1 MRGRVAFLEI
11 PTDSIESQGTASIE
25 MWYETNEMGSTV
37 IWGGYC
43 GVAAARGGL
52 GGLMKVPRLRAAAA
66 VADVVIG

>member
-1 MRGRVAFLEI
+1 
-11 PTDSIESQGTASIE
+11 